1 MDLVVQSSAKKDH
14 TIFKISG
21 DLNYDGI
28 LYLKQAFENALKEGA
43 MRFIIDMEN
52 LRTIS
57 SYALSIILKIND
69 AIKDKKGTLG
79 IICPEGN
86 VLDVFNVLDIGNVIP
101 LYSSE
106 DELWKK
112 TVC

>member
-1 MDLVVQSSAKKDH
+1 MDLVVQSIAKKNY

-28 LYLKQAFENALKEGA
+28 LYLKQAFESALKEGVG
-43 MRFIIDMEN
+43 RYIIDMEN

-57 SYALSIILKIND
+57 SYALSIILRLND
-69 AIKDKKGTLG
+69 AIKEKKGALK

-86 VLDVFNVLDIGNVIP
+86 VLDVFNVLDVGNIIP
-101 LYSSE
+101 LYPSE
-106 DELWKK
+106 DALWKN
-112 TVC
+112 TAP